1 MLKFPLRD
9 LQTNILLIETAP
21 KILILGMILSLNKNA
36 NVSRLLASSLCSSL
50 IICSK
55 LTIETLERGMKYVQ
69 WRRLVSLL
77 LTLNI
82 FHTLFKHTWSKQML
96 AGYWLFSIC
105 LFKSYWCHVYM
116 TLHHIYIACSSQF
129 HSHVLLSRITNSSKK

>member
-96 AGYWLFSIC
+96 AGY
-105 LFKSYWCHVYM
+105 
-116 TLHHIYIACSSQF
+116 
-129 HSHVLLSRITNSSKK
+129 